1 MTENNNRVTAYAVV
15 QKIIFALNKQSE
27 TGNIS
32 GTLAVLRRS
41 IGKNYEEASDVW
53 PILIPFMPDE
63 FIGTGNPT
71 YEEKAV
77 YNAMQLY
84 ALGQQGS
91 KKIENDKNSRNMGS
105 SLRALRMDNS
115 VSLDRRFRSLIT
127 TSSYDEFVHQLQQLY
142 KLGKS
147 KGNLKVN
154 FPKLADDLFWYQ
166 TGKGKLIRLS
176 WAKEYFKAK
185 PNDTIIKEI
194 TEE

>member
-1 MTENNNRVTAYAVV
+1 MTEDNNRVTSYMVV
-15 QKIIFALNKQSE
+15 QKIIFALNKQGE

-41 IGKNYEEASDVW
+41 IGKNYEEASAVW
-53 PILIPFMPDE
+53 PIIIPFMPDE
-63 FIGTGNPT
+63 FIGTSAPT
-71 YEEKAV
+71 YGEKAV
-77 YNAMQLY
+77 YNTMQLY

-91 KKIENDKNSRNMGS
+91 KKVENDKDSRNMGN
-105 SLRALRMDNS
+105 SLGTLRTDDS

-127 TSSYDEFVHQLQQLY
+127 TSSYDEFVHQLQQIY
-142 KLGKS
+142 KLGKA

-166 TGKGKLIRLS
+166 TGRGKLIRLS

-185 PNDTIIKEI
+185 PNDTITGET

>member
-1 MTENNNRVTAYAVV
+1 MTEENNRVTAYMVV
-15 QKIIFALNKQSE
+15 QKIIFALNKQGE

-53 PILIPFMPDE
+53 PIVIPFMPDE
-63 FIGTGNPT
+63 FIGSRTPT
-71 YEEKAV
+71 YGEKAV
-77 YNAMQLY
+77 YNTMQLY

-91 KKIENDKNSRNMGS
+91 KKVENDKDSRNMGN
-105 SLRALRMDNS
+105 SLGALRPDDS

-127 TSSYDEFVHQLQQLY
+127 TSSYDEFVHQLQQIY
-142 KLGKS
+142 KLGKA

-166 TGKGKLIRLS
+166 AGNGKQVRLS
-176 WAKEYFKAK
+176 WAKEYYKTK
-185 PNDTIIKEI
+185 PNDTT
-194 TEE
+194 TEENNEE

>member
-1 MTENNNRVTAYAVV
+1 MTEGDNRVTTYTVV
-15 QKIIFALNKQSE
+15 QKIIFALNKQGE

-91 KKIENDKNSRNMGS
+91 KKIENDKNNRNMGS

-115 VSLDRRFRSLIT
+115 VSLDRRFRSMIT
-127 TSSYDEFVHQLQQLY
+127 TSSYDEFVHQLQQIY

-166 TGKGKLIRLS
+166 TGRGKLIRLS

-185 PNDTIIKEI
+185 PNDAVTKEI